1 MLDKLGHDYLARSC
15 RLRARHTPYKDLG
28 LNLESFFLV
37 KKRRPVN
44 LTFMR
49 YPA

>member
-15 RLRARHTPYKDLG
+15 RLRARPTTDKDLG
-28 LNLESFFLV
+28 LNLESLFFV
-37 KKRRPVN
+37 KKRCPVN